1 MASSPTPS
9 RRKSTT
15 RRINSHG
22 ACGRS
27 RRTWLIPRCVAAWRF
42 RRLIADTH
50 PVLEAFDE
58 KLWATNLGYNRRHPA
73 DSLKSFLQLRA
84 ENHDLLNHLV
94 PEYFDKAG
102 SHAERG
108 RVTLRDMVR
117 INADHAE
124 KHAAR
129 ITKSAGS
136 FQVSFVT
143 CQMKQLAALV
153 SVTSSSQRSGLLK
166 LARGGRI
173 LSSSPAMRSKAAAPG
188 APVIPRRRTMW
199 RRSSAR
205 RL

>member
-1 MASSPTPS
+1 MSDLPELLERFRKGADLVVASLADTKPEEIDYSPDQQS
-9 RRKSTT
+9 WSLRQIAAHLADSEV
-15 RRINSHG
+15 
-22 ACGRS
+22 
-27 RRTWLIPRCVAAWRF
+27 VAAWRF
-42 RRLIADTH
+42 RRLIADTD

-124 KHAAR
+124 KHAAQIR
-129 ITKSAGS
+129 RVRDHFKSH
-136 FQVSFVT
+136 
-143 CQMKQLAALV
+143 
-153 SVTSSSQRSGLLK
+153 
-166 LARGGRI
+166 
-173 LSSSPAMRSKAAAPG
+173 SSPAK
-188 APVIPRRRTMW
+188 
-199 RRSSAR
+199 
-205 RL
+205 